1 MSLGRR
7 DAGRTLVSGRW
18 VVGHQDGRHLLIE
31 RGEVVFE
38 DGAIVFVG
46 HAFPGEVARR
56 IDRPDA
62 LIAPGFVDL
71 DAVSDLDTAV
81 LSLDNTPSWRKGRVW
96 PQSYVARGP
105 YEMYS
110 PDELAFQKR
119 YAFAQL
125 LRNGVTTALPIAS
138 LFYRQWGETYDEFAA
153 AAQAAE
159 ELGLRVYLGPAYRS
173 GHTVV
178 DEAGTVSLLIDEARG
193 LAGLDEAVRFCRDM
207 EGRAGGLVRTML
219 APDRIEG
226 CTPEL
231 LRRTAEAARALDVPL
246 RLHCHQSRFEVDEVA
261 KRHGLSPTGWL
272 ASLGLL
278 GPRVLL
284 PHFTDFPAFDGVST
298 RERDLA
304 TLLEADATVVHCPV
318 VMARNGAV
326 LDQLSDL
333 RERGLRIGLG
343 TDTWP
348 PDMIL
353 NMQVGLMLG
362 RVMARSV
369 SRPSSA
375 EMFDAATWIGADAL
389 GRPDLGRLM
398 PGARADLIA
407 IDFGHDGIGQVI
419 DPIQTL
425 MQSSCGRDVTDVVVD
440 GRLVMEGRILPGFD
454 AAAAHQQAQ
463 AQFDGLIARY
473 PDRTFGHPPVS
484 EIFTPTYPL
493 RRAP

>member
-318 VMARNGAV
+318 VMARNALRSARTGAADRAGHRH
-326 LDQLSDL
+326 L
-333 RERGLRIGLG
+333 
-343 TDTWP
+343 
-348 PDMIL
+348 
-353 NMQVGLMLG
+353 
-362 RVMARSV
+362 
-369 SRPSSA
+369 
-375 EMFDAATWIGADAL
+375 AAGHDPQHA
-389 GRPDLGRLM
+389 GRPD
-398 PGARADLIA
+398 ARA
-407 IDFGHDGIGQVI
+407 GDGALGLAAEQR
-419 DPIQTL
+419 
-425 MQSSCGRDVTDVVVD
+425 RDVRRRDLD
-440 GRLVMEGRILPGFD
+440 RGRCARPAGSRTADAGRAGRS
-454 AAAAHQQAQ
+454 H
-463 AQFDGLIARY
+463 R
-473 PDRTFGHPPVS
+473 DRFRP
-484 EIFTPTYPL
+484 
-493 RRAP
+493 